1 MTLTE
6 KHTIEKALCH
16 LFLCT
21 WLSEQAQET
30 GLVRRQ
36 RKVNPISLFWTLV
49 LSFGIG
55 KQGDLVS
62 LRRSYENATGMTLA
76 ASSFYDRFTGSLF
89 VFLQQA
95 CQRALHY
102 IMETSR
108 PAMRDTLSAFH
119 DILITDATFCVCM
132 ICSKAHIP
140 PVNQPHPSCGQT
152 AYGFLRVGPKRAAH
166 PISLRPQARVQGLE
180 ARGLD

>member
-1 MTLTE
+1 MYGLP
-6 KHTIEKALCH
+6 LCP
-16 LFLCT
+16 
-21 WLSEQAQET
+21 S
-30 GLVRRQ
+30 LVRRQ

-55 KQGDLVS
+55 NQGDLVS
-62 LRRSYENATGMTLA
+62 LRRSYENATGMTSA
-76 ASSFYDRFTGSLF
+76 TSSFYDRFTGSLV

-95 CQRALHY
+95 CQLALHS

-108 PAMRDTLSAFH
+108 ASMRETLSAFN

-140 PVNQPHPSCGQT
+140 PVAPTTPKLRPNCIWFFCETKCGQHIQL
-152 AYGFLRVGPKRAAH
+152 ASDRKHESKVLKIG
-166 PISLRPQARVQGLE
+166 
-180 ARGLD
+180 D